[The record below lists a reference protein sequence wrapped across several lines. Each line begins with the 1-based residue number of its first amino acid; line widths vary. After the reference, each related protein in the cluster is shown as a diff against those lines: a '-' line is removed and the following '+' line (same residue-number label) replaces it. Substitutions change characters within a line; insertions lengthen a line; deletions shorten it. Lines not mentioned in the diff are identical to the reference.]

1 MTDRRTAPEMAETP
15 MGHSWA
21 RLQALLPFLPA
32 PVPPPSLDGCPCD
45 PVSGQ
50 CIMSEPEP
58 IDWQTMTRLGP
69 PFDIV
74 APLISPELYPSAHAD
89 TPVLKKPAPTQ

>member
-15 MGHSWA
+15 MGRSWA
-21 RLQALLPFLPA
+21 RLQALLPYLPA

-50 CIMSEPEP
+50 CIMSEPDEP
-58 IDWQTMTRLGP
+58 LRVSRRPRFLRGWGHHDESGITHIR
-69 PFDIV
+69 
-74 APLISPELYPSAHAD
+74 S
-89 TPVLKKPAPTQ
+89 